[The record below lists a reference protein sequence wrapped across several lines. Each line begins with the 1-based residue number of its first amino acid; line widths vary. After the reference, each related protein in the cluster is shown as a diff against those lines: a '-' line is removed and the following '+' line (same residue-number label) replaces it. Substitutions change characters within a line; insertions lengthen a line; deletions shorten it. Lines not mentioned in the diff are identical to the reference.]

1 MRNIKLKKI
10 ATKLEDLH
18 RQWLEERFKD
28 IVGKSKLIE
37 KKKRYR
43 NKMVIFTYYVWYE
56 DFIDEENGSIHSIE
70 RISLI
75 KIDGILV
82 ETNKQPITY
91 KF

>member
-1 MRNIKLKKI
+1 MRNTKLKKI
-10 ATKLEDLH
+10 TSKLEDLH
-18 RQWLEERFKD
+18 KEWLKERFKS

-37 KKKRYR
+37 RKQRYK

-56 DFIDEENGSIHSIE
+56 NFIDEDNGNVVEIE
-70 RISLI
+70 RTSLI

-82 ETNKQPITY
+82 ESNKKPITY